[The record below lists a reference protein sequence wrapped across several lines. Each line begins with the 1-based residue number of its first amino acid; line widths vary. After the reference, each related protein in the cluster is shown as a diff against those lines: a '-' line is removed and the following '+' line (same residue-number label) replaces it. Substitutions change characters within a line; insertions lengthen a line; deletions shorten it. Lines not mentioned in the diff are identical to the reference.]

1 MQKKRLWGNFWRVY
15 FGLLRE
21 QAMTEM
27 KIDQHETR
35 LDEPPRKKYTPPK
48 NYRTTL
54 KILYISNLKICRRH
68 IWGQIIYKHIF
79 IYLFARTKTNMGIKT
94 MVSSSSDKYA
104 HIRISSFSFAKDLC
118 RHLLLLSYIF
128 DIMEVPQRLTLHL
141 THDEVVRALTLLEDG
156 RSQRYVARVLG
167 VNHSTIVRLAQWFHE
182 TGSVARR
189 PGQGRRRVTS

>member
-54 KILYISNLKICRRH
+54 KILYISNLKICRGNISIAITLNIVI
-68 IWGQIIYKHIF
+68 IWH
-79 IYLFARTKTNMGIKT
+79 
-94 MVSSSSDKYA
+94 
-104 HIRISSFSFAKDLC
+104 C
-118 RHLLLLSYIF
+118 
-128 DIMEVPQRLTLHL
+128 
-141 THDEVVRALTLLEDG
+141 
-156 RSQRYVARVLG
+156 
-167 VNHSTIVRLAQWFHE
+167 LAYFY
-182 TGSVARR
+182 
-189 PGQGRRRVTS
+189 